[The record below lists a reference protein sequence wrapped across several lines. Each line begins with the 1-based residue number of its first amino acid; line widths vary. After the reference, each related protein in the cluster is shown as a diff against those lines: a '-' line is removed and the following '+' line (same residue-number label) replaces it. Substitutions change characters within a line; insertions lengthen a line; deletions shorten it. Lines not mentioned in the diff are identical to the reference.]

1 MRLKFKNFYSPP
13 KRGRGVRRR
22 KWSWGRGGLKEEMWD
37 EVQEKELEKQV
48 EEEEDM
54 VEEKEV
60 VEEETEDVL
69 ELFIDRL

>member
-1 MRLKFKNFYSPP
+1 
-13 KRGRGVRRR
+13 
-22 KWSWGRGGLKEEMWD
+22 MWD

-69 ELFIDRL
+69 ELFIDRLQKGKHLVSIATNM